1 MKNWKQILAPVLVFV
16 LGAIA
21 GGGVTAIYALKQVRA
36 IVQADPAEASQVG
49 GQFLARRL
57 QLDAQ
62 QRTAAQPILDEMAR
76 GLVQVRA
83 DSMPRVRR
91 LINDADARL
100 RPLLR
105 PDQQKILDRL
115 LARPRARWEGMA
127 PLRPNRL
134 APARTSPPPQPEKTS
149 PEPNPVEPAR

>member
-1 MKNWKQILAPVLVFV
+1 MQNWKQILAPVFVFV

-36 IVQADPAEASQVG
+36 IVQAEPGEASQMG

-57 QLDAQ
+57 QLDPQ
-62 QRTAAQPILDEMAR
+62 QRAAAQPILDELAR
-76 GLVQVRA
+76 GLSQVRA
-83 DSMPRVRR
+83 ESMPRVRR
-91 LINDADARL
+91 LINDADVRL

-105 PDQQKILDRL
+105 PGQQKILDRL
-115 LARPRARWEGMA
+115 LAGPRARWEGMA
-127 PLRPNRL
+127 PLRPNRSV
-134 APARTSPPPQPEKTS
+134 PARTSPPPRPEKTS